1 MLADVPYVDGIGNP
15 FFKAPPI
22 ISFSPMISIIYPVS
36 IMGRKRA
43 KKQVITLDKLFS
55 LYGFMLIEPNQ
66 GIACITRV
74 LYSSKS
80 LQSRG
85 FYPIHKPADNKRR
98 DQTHLGKI
106 WRSTNSN

>member
-1 MLADVPYVDGIGNP
+1 
-15 FFKAPPI
+15 
-22 ISFSPMISIIYPVS
+22 
-36 IMGRKRA
+36 MGRKWA
-43 KKQVITLDKLFS
+43 KKQVVTLGKILS
-55 LYGFMLIEPNQ
+55 LYGLMLIEPKQ
-66 GIACITRV
+66 GTACIARV

-106 WRSTNSN
+106 WRSTNSS